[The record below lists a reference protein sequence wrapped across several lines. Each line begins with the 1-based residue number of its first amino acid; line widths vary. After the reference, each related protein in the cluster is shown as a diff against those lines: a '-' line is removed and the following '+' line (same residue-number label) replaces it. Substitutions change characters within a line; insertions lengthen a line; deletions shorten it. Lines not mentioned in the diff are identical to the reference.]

1 MIRIAI
7 VALLAVSPASYA
19 DEDAWS
25 TSLTKET
32 TEVSDIN
39 RQLEKPD
46 LTPQQST
53 DLNRQKQ
60 ESVKKIEAVANDRP
74 DNTKAQLAVGKSLA
88 SVDEGA
94 RAVPYAERGLSLAQ
108 ASGDPK
114 LIRQALLT
122 GSEVYYKAGNY
133 DLAAK
138 RAQAVLKENPKD
150 QDAMALYMQ
159 VKGRTSTPS
168 VLHRSNEREKTNN
181 PAAPS
186 PESTPQAA
194 PSRPVVAMTSP
205 ASLEAQRHI
214 ANGWSQISLDPAKAL
229 KSFDAAV
236 AADAK
241 NASVRLERAK
251 ARLQAGDARGAGEDA
266 SAAIALQPNL
276 AEAYATRAEAGRA
289 LGAEPAALLADYEQA
304 AKLDARFV
312 PAYKE
317 LVARA
322 AAGGAQTQTGSTAK
336 PGSLAGGSATGTFNM
351 AALDS
356 PRSWLKLAMIM
367 AGLALIGGIVMPLVL
382 KRRSGEEDSQNR

>member
-1 MIRIAI
+1 MKSAI
-7 VALLAVSPASYA
+7 LAIALLPSVGLCRGINGIEVPTKIARDANERLNNTPNLSPA
-19 DEDAWS
+19 E
-25 TSLTKET
+25 TERLRKEK
-32 TEVSDIN
+32 S
-39 RQLEKPD
+39 
-46 LTPQQST
+46 
-53 DLNRQKQ
+53 
-60 ESVKKIEAVANDRP
+60 EAVQQIETIADKDP
-74 DNTKAQLAVGKSLA
+74 KDTETQLAVGKSLA

-168 VLHRSNEREKTNN
+168 VLHRSNERQGTNN

-186 PESTPQAA
+186 PETAPQAA
-194 PSRPVVAMTSP
+194 PARPAVAMTSP
-205 ASLEAQRHI
+205 ASLDAQRHI
-214 ANGWSQISLDPAKAL
+214 ASGWSQISLDPAKAL

-276 AEAYATRAEAGRA
+276 AEAYATRADAGRA
-289 LGAEPAALLADYEQA
+289 LGAEQAQLLADYEQA

-322 AAGGAQTQTGSTAK
+322 AAGGAPTQAPATAK
-336 PGSLAGGSATGTFNM
+336 QGSLAGSSAAGTFNM

-356 PRSWLKLAMIM
+356 PRSWLKLALIM
-367 AGLALIGGIVMPLVL
+367 AALALIGGIVMPLVL
-382 KRRSGEEDSQNR
+382 KRRSGAEDSQNR